1 MSSRS
6 LWAAL
11 NPGSPETSPK
21 IGLTP
26 TTMHTQNSA
35 NTTTAIRSAVRLR
48 ISAAAASISVA
59 APAYHPRTCMNA
71 ARSSCVGR
79 PQ

>member
-1 MSSRS
+1 
-6 LWAAL
+6 
-11 NPGSPETSPK
+11 
-21 IGLTP
+21 
-26 TTMHTQNSA
+26 MHTQNSA

-71 ARSSCVGR
+71 ARSSWVGL